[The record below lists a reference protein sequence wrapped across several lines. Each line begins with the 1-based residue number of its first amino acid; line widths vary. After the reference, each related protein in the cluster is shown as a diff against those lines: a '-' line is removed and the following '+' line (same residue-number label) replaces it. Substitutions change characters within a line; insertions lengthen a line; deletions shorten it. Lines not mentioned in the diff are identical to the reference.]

1 MKNVQCD
8 ECLDDAAYY
17 DSMTDLCRFIQ
28 IMEMLNMTYREMKN
42 ALLNDI
48 FSIELACDK
57 CDGVTIYD
65 KNIYDFTFIFDA
77 INDFKDDQFKKDEQ
91 VKILNDIIKMI
102 NYKDNKTCL

>member
-8 ECLDDAAYY
+8 ECLDDASYY

-48 FSIELACDK
+48 FLIELSCDK

-65 KNIYDFTFIFDA
+65 KNIHDFTFIFDSIA
-77 INDFKDDQFKKDEQ
+77 NFNVINDFKDDKFEKWYECERPVD
-91 VKILNDIIKMI
+91 L
-102 NYKDNKTCL
+102 